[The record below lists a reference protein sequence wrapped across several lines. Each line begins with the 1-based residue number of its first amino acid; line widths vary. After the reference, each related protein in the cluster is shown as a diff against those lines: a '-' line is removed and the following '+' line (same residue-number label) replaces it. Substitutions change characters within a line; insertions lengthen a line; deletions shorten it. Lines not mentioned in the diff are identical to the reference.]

1 MTLSDSTIAAV
12 TGALADLPVTAETQ
26 TLAHGTTLLTM
37 SVELLAPASKLWNFL
52 TEPQLLATWSP
63 IVPDR
68 PLTVVGP
75 AWSRE
80 TPDAPATE
88 ARVIEVEPLTVLRHA
103 WDEGEVLWELGDE
116 SEESGASVGLT
127 LTQTFTQQDMVPM
140 TAAGWHVCLTVL
152 SLVLQGHDVERAVGE
167 DALAVGWES
176 LRDVY
181 AKKFDQ
187 QD

>member
-1 MTLSDSTIAAV
+1 
-12 TGALADLPVTAETQ
+12 
-26 TLAHGTTLLTM
+26 
-37 SVELLAPASKLWNFL
+37 VE
-52 TEPQLLATWSP
+52 
-63 IVPDR
+63 
-68 PLTVVGP
+68 
-75 AWSRE
+75 
-80 TPDAPATE
+80 
-88 ARVIEVEPLTVLRHA
+88 
-103 WDEGEVLWELGDE
+103 
-116 SEESGASVGLT
+116 LT
-127 LTQTFTQQDMVPM
+127 LTQTFTQQDLVPM

>member
-12 TGALADLPVTAETQ
+12 TGALAELPVTAETQ
-26 TLAHGTTLLTM
+26 TLAHGTTLLSM
-37 SVELLAPASKLWNFL
+37 SVQLPAPASKLWNFL
-52 TEPQLLATWSP
+52 TEPQMLATWSP

-75 AWSRE
+75 AWSRQ
-80 TPDAPATE
+80 TTDAPATE

-116 SEESGASVGLT
+116 SEESAASVGLT

>member
-1 MTLSDSTIAAV
+1 
-12 TGALADLPVTAETQ
+12 
-26 TLAHGTTLLTM
+26 
-37 SVELLAPASKLWNFL
+37 
-52 TEPQLLATWSP
+52 
-63 IVPDR
+63 
-68 PLTVVGP
+68 
-75 AWSRE
+75 
-80 TPDAPATE
+80 
-88 ARVIEVEPLTVLRHA
+88 
-103 WDEGEVLWELGDE
+103 
-116 SEESGASVGLT
+116 
-127 LTQTFTQQDMVPM
+127 M